1 MKSMR
6 MFQCGRDS
14 TYNKGT
20 ILDSSR
26 LAMTLNIHY
35 ALLKSIIILIPK
47 YIERFVLY
55 LDYVNIAT
63 MQQ

>member
-26 LAMTLNIHY
+26 LAMTLNIHN
-35 ALLKSIIILIPK
+35 ALLKSVIPK
-47 YIERFVLY
+47 YIEGFVLY